1 VLGAGYGTSY
11 GYYSYGSDLVV
22 SSSDVPVFSDVT
34 PLNGAMNV
42 ATDVLLAFTVTDLS
56 LDVDPA
62 SVEVYVQAARV
73 YANETNY
80 FGFTTIRTAVPGGYS
95 YTVMSPLDYAYRSTV
110 EVALYARDYASSSV
124 SLTFYF
130 VIEAPSECFQGP
142 VNTFEETLLVPYT
155 STYLVSTEAMRQALL
170 LNLIETRE
178 PEPAVRAL
186 FIQGYEIELQSVLR
200 NLVLPPTDAERA
212 VTLCHRASLLT
223 VYDALPRRLTWMT
236 NSVKEMGSLGLP
248 IEHRTMLMSYVRLTE
263 PVLIVSLMCF
273 LVLLA
278 KTLDK

>member
-1 VLGAGYGTSY
+1 MAT
-11 GYYSYGSDLVV
+11 
-22 SSSDVPVFSDVT
+22 PIFSNVT
-34 PLNGAMNV
+34 PTDGAIDV
-42 ATDVLLAFTVTDLS
+42 AIDVAVAFTVTDVD
-56 LDVDPA
+56 LDLVST
-62 SVEVYVQAARV
+62 SVEIYIQSARV

-80 FGFTTIRTAVPGGYS
+80 FGFSTVRTSVPGGYS
-95 YTVMSPLDYAYRSTV
+95 YVVTSPLDYAYHSLV
-110 EVALYARDYASSSV
+110 EVALYARDVAGNSV
-124 SLTFYF
+124 SSTVSFE
-130 VIEAPSECFQGP
+130 VEPPSECFSGP

-155 STYLVSTEAMRQALL
+155 SAYLVSTEAMRQALL

-236 NSVKEMGSLGLP
+236 NSIKEMGSLGLP
-248 IEHRTMLMSYVRLTE
+248 IEHRTMLMSYARLTE
-263 PVLIVSLMCF
+263 PVLVVSLMCF